1 MDKNSKAAHGFPPR
15 AVRAAALLVA
25 FPRMY
30 GKATGAPI
38 IHDPD
43 QYRRFA
49 AAKRCSM
56 AFDPKQLWQLSILE
70 TAGIAT
76 VITSALLIAGIAYAI
91 SEAVRFRLLARNVI
105 WLKQR
110 WAMLGSFVVM
120 GHIHLRWSQTR
131 HAGPRMTSNY
141 SSKMWPLCKRLARM
155 K

>member
-1 MDKNSKAAHGFPPR
+1 
-15 AVRAAALLVA
+15 
-25 FPRMY
+25 
-30 GKATGAPI
+30 
-38 IHDPD
+38 
-43 QYRRFA
+43 
-49 AAKRCSM
+49 M

-91 SEAVRFRLLARNVI
+91 SEAVRFRLLARNGI
-105 WLKQR
+105 WLKQP

-131 HAGPRMTSNY
+131 HAGLRMTSNY
-141 SSKMWPLCKRLARM
+141 SSKVWPLCKRLAGM